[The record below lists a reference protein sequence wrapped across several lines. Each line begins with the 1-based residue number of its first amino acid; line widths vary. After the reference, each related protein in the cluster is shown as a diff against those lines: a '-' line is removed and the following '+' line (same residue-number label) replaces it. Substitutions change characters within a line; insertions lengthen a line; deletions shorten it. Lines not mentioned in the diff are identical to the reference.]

1 MEEEHTILLSDLDEE
16 PIEELSNLQAK
27 GYLTL
32 TLTPA
37 DADAPVTGEIVSETD
52 ETVTLKVN
60 GEDKTF
66 SKTDVKKHDDRCHF

>member
-1 MEEEHTILLSDLDEE
+1 MKNQLKK
-16 PIEELSNLQAK
+16 LSNLQAN

-37 DADAPVTGEIVSETD
+37 DADVPVTGEIVSETD

-60 GEDKTF
+60 GEDKMF
-66 SKTDVKKHDDRCHF
+66 SKNRCQKSDDRYYF